1 MFKVVIEKECGCF
14 KKSDLE
20 NNLEIASKD
29 EALIKSIEM
38 RDYMNDAFCGKHAFK
53 VQEAGNSF
61 VIAMSD
67 STSNGCCGGG
77 CGSHS

>member
-1 MFKVVIEKECGCF
+1 MFQVVVEKECGCF
-14 KKSDLE
+14 KRSELE

-38 RDYMNDAFCGKHAFK
+38 RDHMNEEFCGKHEFK
-53 VQEAGNSF
+53 VQEVGNSF

-67 STSNGCCGGG
+67 ATSNGCCGGG
-77 CGSHS
+77 CSSH